1 MCWLDSIVEGDA
13 VADKL
18 IAVMEDAVP
27 QDVRREIIL
36 RLPEILDTPNHSK
49 LAMPLVELMKTDDK
63 MIGIQRQNDN
73 INRSVANMW
82 YVVWWRGEW

>member
-18 IAVMEDAVP
+18 IEIMADAVP
-27 QDVRREIIL
+27 QDVHREIIL

-49 LAMPLVELMKTDDK
+49 LAMPLMDLMKRDD
-63 MIGIQRQNDN
+63 
-73 INRSVANMW
+73 
-82 YVVWWRGEW
+82 